1 MLFKNLSFLL
11 ILMRRNKL
19 FHLKN
24 LLVNRSF
31 VRYGFVGSIYTLA
44 TPLIFIFLS
53 QYVSRTNAIIIIY
66 PTGYFLKYFLY
77 KKWVFNNDSV
87 NFKKFLLHVI
97 PIFLV
102 ALILT
107 RLTNFIYEV
116 RVVAILLVIVSGL
129 IGYIWGKLV
138 YRKK

>member
-1 MLFKNLSFLL
+1 
-11 ILMRRNKL
+11 MRRNKL
-19 FHLKN
+19 FYLKK
-24 LLVNRSF
+24 LLVNRSL
-31 VRYGFVGSIYTLA
+31 VRYGFVGAIYTLA

-66 PTGYFLKYFLY
+66 PTGYLLKYFLY

-87 NFKKFLLHVI
+87 SFKKFLFHVI

-107 RLTNFIYEV
+107 RLTYWIYEV
-116 RVVAILLVIVSGL
+116 RVVAIFLLIVSGL
-129 IGYIWGKLV
+129 SGYIWGQFIYQKD
-138 YRKK
+138 KN

>member
-1 MLFKNLSFLL
+1 
-11 ILMRRNKL
+11 MRRNKL
-19 FHLKN
+19 FFLKK
-24 LLVNRSF
+24 LVVSRSF
-31 VRYGFVGSIYTLA
+31 LRYWFVGSIYTLA

-87 NFKKFLLHVI
+87 NFKKFLVHVI

-102 ALILT
+102 ALIFT
-107 RLTNFIYEV
+107 RLTNFIYQV
-116 RVVAILLVIVSGL
+116 RIVAVLLLIVSGL
-129 IGYIWGKLV
+129 SGYIWGKLV
-138 YRKK
+138 YQKNKN